1 MNLWT
6 YLSSLLGGFAIAA
19 SLSNCSSQFHEFLNL
34 IFGGILLIG
43 PKCSARIDGLIKQA
57 SGGRQTHPLN
67 CFIELEW
74 LCNSL
79 TRFILFTVLF
89 TGNENA
95 GGCFEKLVKSHQTNW
110 IEIDLIFGGIL
121 LIGSK
126 CAARIV
132 GLVKQVSGGRQ
143 THPLNCFMAAVLTC
157 SFYSNM
163 SEHVACISSLCA
175 IPQFHA
181 FSIEPAMH
189 NGW

>member
-1 MNLWT
+1 MTGNGCYVNPLKLAWKKLVKSLQVNIFLAGFCFLAQNVQLGSLALLNRPLEAGKHIHLI
-6 YLSSLLGGFAIAA
+6 YFCLSNCSRHLYDR
-19 SLSNCSSQFHEFLNL
+19 SLSQIFGHSIDLSLWNCSSQFHEFLNL

-43 PKCSARIDGLIKQA
+43 P
-57 SGGRQTHPLN
+57 N
-67 CFIELEW
+67 
-74 LCNSL
+74 
-79 TRFILFTVLF
+79 
-89 TGNENA
+89 
-95 GGCFEKLVKSHQTNW
+95 
-110 IEIDLIFGGIL
+110 
-121 LIGSK
+121 

-132 GLVKQVSGGRQ
+132 GLVKQASGGQQ

>member
-1 MNLWT
+1 MIRQFPRFLNPVFWRDFHIWPYFAQLG
-6 YLSSLLGGFAIAA
+6 SLA
-19 SLSNCSSQFHEFLNL
+19 SLNRPLEAGKNIHSIALLNSN
-34 IFGGILLIG
+34 
-43 PKCSARIDGLIKQA
+43 DY
-57 SGGRQTHPLN
+57 
-67 CFIELEW
+67 

-79 TRFILFTVLF
+79 TKFILFTVLF

-95 GGCFEKLVKSHQTNW
+95 EGCFEKLVKSHQTNW

-121 LIGSK
+121 LIGPK